1 MPPSEG
7 SCPYFEKDQNW
18 PRRHGQQPQH
28 CVGRCPCGRRCFFGT
43 LQYVQK
49 IRRISKC
56 IDSYLFCICCL
67 LFGGWLLVVVSALVP
82 EDVAIPAGEH
92 WGGSPAI
99 RVVSGWSQDAHEPKP
114 TEEAGGGEVTAE
126 LDQTDQTEQME
137 HKEEGE
143 AEVEAEVDVEV
154 EAEVVGMVH
163 TARNTARSNITGS
176 NSATVVPITTPPS
189 PPSPTTTQ
197 VRSASTSGPPNP
209 PLYRQRQRPHMFPC
223 WISVL
228 QVLIIVLSTVI
239 SIVIYLPSLIIL
251 VNVLMTT
258 MPDSVPAF
266 GPCRATV
273 YCQNDLIC
281 TSLPSVVTQNNG
293 RLGYR
298 SSAKSCIGEQA
309 LEALAANVTA
319 RMEIDQASHTC
330 QPVNARTSCVV
341 SVLWLFILSLFGP
354 TILFHCKCIA
364 SVLQVFFKCNC

>member
-1 MPPSEG
+1 M
-7 SCPYFEKDQNW
+7 
-18 PRRHGQQPQH
+18 
-28 CVGRCPCGRRCFFGT
+28 
-43 LQYVQK
+43 
-49 IRRISKC
+49 
-56 IDSYLFCICCL
+56 
-67 LFGGWLLVVVSALVP
+67 FGGWLLVVVSALVP

-126 LDQTDQTEQME
+126 LDQMEQMEQME

-143 AEVEAEVDVEV
+143 AEVEAEGDAEV
-154 EAEVVGMVH
+154 EAEGVGMVH

-176 NSATVVPITTPPS
+176 NSATVVPITTPS

-364 SVLQVFFKCNC
+364 SVLQVYFKCFSSVTAD